1 MSITDKWM
9 NKTWCV
15 YILESYSATK
25 GGAALAQATTRASLA
40 TAVQREG
47 GRTRQIPGGEKLGSE
62 RLLSAGRDGGTGADG

>member
-25 GGAALAQATTRASLA
+25 GSAALAQATTRA

-47 GRTRQIPGGEKLGSE
+47 GRTRQIPRGGKLGSE
-62 RLLSAGRDGGTGADG
+62 QLLSAGREGGTGADG